1 MGEGVLL
8 LQKEVFLMV
17 YVFPFTFAHLYYTK
31 IIHFSNNSDTNI
43 QVFPGDVAVV
53 EEKGTDL
60 RHYCHKL
67 RNQKGVTTGVTVKV
81 RLTDPVVSNS
91 CSL

>member
-1 MGEGVLL
+1 MYFPL
-8 LQKEVFLMV
+8 FLFIFMKQ
-17 YVFPFTFAHLYYTK
+17 K

-53 EEKGTDL
+53 KEKGTDL

-67 RNQKGVTTGVTVKV
+67 RNQKGVTPGVTIKV
-81 RLTDPVVSNS
+81 RLTDPVVSF
-91 CSL
+91 L